1 MDIQLERVQS
11 MFASESLEEL
21 DAAIQ
26 AGKRENYRGFY
37 RLQRFAR
44 LNTLIQDN
52 IPLIDPPSSD
62 EDSDSD
68 RSGPTV
74 RTVTEAILDSQMT
87 KISVMPTQDDLVPC
101 DYQCPALIF
110 FHLDSHMTAKNL
122 AAVFSRKYQVSQVQ
136 MVDFAGESGFSHC
149 GIVYFRSA
157 EEACTLYRRLK
168 DEETSG
174 TLGSRLHGIA
184 GAQRMVNVKWIRNEA
199 LSTQLD
205 WSAVVI
211 RNLPPNLTA
220 EAVLALFNT
229 RTERPVLR
237 MEPPRTIQGKYCT
250 IAVTR
255 STDEAVKVAKRLNKT
270 RVGTE
275 TIKVHVHPASN
286 KGQCILADPPRRSKS
301 QQLLLQKLFSY
312 FPQENGSKAAGPV
325 FEPGEIPDV
334 NHQAYVPPAPVS
346 KFYTLFEFPG
356 VSYGKTGVRVH
367 SGMQIM
373 TTHANDEADSAVNEE
388 RLA

>member
-1 MDIQLERVQS
+1 
-11 MFASESLEEL
+11 
-21 DAAIQ
+21 
-26 AGKRENYRGFY
+26 
-37 RLQRFAR
+37 
-44 LNTLIQDN
+44 
-52 IPLIDPPSSD
+52 
-62 EDSDSD
+62 
-68 RSGPTV
+68 
-74 RTVTEAILDSQMT
+74 
-87 KISVMPTQDDLVPC
+87 
-101 DYQCPALIF
+101 
-110 FHLDSHMTAKNL
+110 MTAKNL
-122 AAVFSRKYQVSQVQ
+122 ANVFNRRYKVAQVQ

-149 GIVYFRSA
+149 GIVYFRNTD
-157 EEACTLYRRLK
+157 EACRLYRRLK
-168 DEETSG
+168 EEEGSG

-184 GAQRMVNVKWIRNEA
+184 GAQRMVNVKWIRNE
-199 LSTQLD
+199 TRNMQLD

-211 RNLPPNLTA
+211 RNLPPNLTV
-220 EAVLALFNT
+220 EGVLALFNT

-255 STDEAVKVAKRLNKT
+255 SIEEANKIAKRLNKMK
-270 RVGTE
+270 VGSE

-286 KGQCILADPPRRSKS
+286 RGQSILSDPPKRSKS

-312 FPQENGSKAAGPV
+312 FPQENGSKSAGLT

-334 NHQAYVPPAPVS
+334 NHQAYVAPVTVS

-356 VSYGKTGVRVH
+356 VSYGRTGVRVH

-373 TTHANDEADSAVNEE
+373 TTHANDEADSAGNED

>member
-11 MFASESLEEL
+11 MFASESLAEL
-21 DAAIQ
+21 EAAVRT
-26 AGKRENYRGFY
+26 GKRENYRGFY

-44 LNTLIQDN
+44 LNTLAQDN

-74 RTVTEAILDSQMT
+74 QTVTEAILDSQMT
-87 KISVMPTQDDLVPC
+87 KISVIPTQDDLVPC
-101 DYQCPALIF
+101 EYQCPALIF
-110 FHLDSHMTAKNL
+110 FHLDSHMTTKNL
-122 AAVFSRKYQVSQVQ
+122 AGVFRKYQVPQVQ

-157 EEACTLYRRLK
+157 EEACALYTRLK
-168 DEETSG
+168 SEENSG

-199 LSTQLD
+199 LNTQLD

-211 RNLPPNLTA
+211 RNLPPNLTV

-255 STDEAVKVAKRLNKT
+255 STEEAVKVAKRLNKLK
-270 RVGTE
+270 VGTE
-275 TIKVHVHPASN
+275 TIKVNVHPASN
-286 KGQCILADPPRRSKS
+286 KGQCLLADPPRRSKS

-312 FPQENGSKAAGPV
+312 FPQENGSKVAGPV

-356 VSYGKTGVRVH
+356 VSYGRTGVRVH
-367 SGMQIM
+367 SGMQVM
-373 TTHANDEADSAVNEE
+373 TTHANDEADSAGNEE